1 MKIKTDFVTNS
12 SSTSFILVCNG
23 EFDLREFM
31 SLVGVEV
38 DSPLVPLFNK
48 LYELIK
54 REMKPID
61 DLKFEQKI
69 EELHP
74 NVVKKLLEYRK
85 SGKVIYEGELSTE
98 DGDPIEAMFCV
109 DSFEAENENIYLN
122 YLECVW

>member
-12 SSTSFILVCNG
+12 SSTSFLLVCDG
-23 EFDLREFM
+23 DFTLAEFIK
-31 SLVGVEV
+31 LVGVENT
-38 DSPLVPLFNK
+38 SPLIPIFNK
-48 LYELIK
+48 LFELIK

-85 SGKVIYEGELSTE
+85 SGKVIYEGELSAE

>member
-12 SSTSFILVCNG
+12 SSTSFLLVCNG
-23 EFDLREFM
+23 DFTLAEFVK
-31 SLVGVEV
+31 LVGVENA
-38 DSPLVPLFNK
+38 SPLMPIFKK

-54 REMKPID
+54 REMKPIED
-61 DLKFEQKI
+61 WRFEQKL

-74 NVVKKLLEYRK
+74 NVAKKLVEYR
-85 SGKVIYEGELSTE
+85 SVGKVIYEGELSTE

>member
-23 EFDLREFM
+23 EFEREEFM
-31 SLVGVEV
+31 NLVGVEV

-48 LYELIK
+48 LYVLIK
-54 REMKPID
+54 KEMKPISD
-61 DLKFEQKI
+61 SKFEQKI

-74 NVVKKLLEYRK
+74 NVVNKLVEYRK
-85 SGKVIYEGELSTE
+85 LGKVIYEGKLSSD